1 MSVLEIVIH
10 CNLCYVSLFHVVSRL
25 EVFSLRVPKMTS
37 TRLSVHEGVTCN
49 ACRRADFRGKR
60 YKCLICYDY
69 DLCETCYEEGV
80 TEAAHKDDHAVQCIL
95 TPADFELY
103 YAGEPAH
110 QPQSFTC
117 PLCAT
122 MGFTLAGL
130 RDHVSS
136 EHIEDTTRVV
146 CPVCAATPG
155 GAQNHVTGD
164 LAGHLI
170 TGHARSIDDL
180 DDDESA
186 SQRPQRV
193 SEFRF
198 GETPV
203 PGGQPQRQLP
213 PTGTI
218 LTLSPPD
225 SDPMAAISGLLSRV
239 STGARRPALRVSGAT
254 TTEIQQELRRRL
266 DFARQQIR
274 ALEQQQ
280 QIRLRAYDRLP
291 AVSMASSIPT
301 AGFSEPVAEVP
312 KPTLVEPPAPDD
324 PRFLLN
330 RLIEARLSQS
340 QKQAL
345 EVERADR
352 SLFVQELLLST
363 VEQVAPV
370 GASLGESR
378 SSAVTQNGDVLV
390 QDVTTPPDP
399 TGTTT
404 TEPKA
409 AASSMKAATVG
420 AESTAATSPDPD
432 HVANPEPAVRTSPQ
446 SAEVPSQETPTTTSE
461 PGAGDLGAT
470 MTASGAPTSTSPEPN
485 SSINSG
491 LTGHNPNVDRGQLPS
506 SK

>member
-1 MSVLEIVIH
+1 MALRHTEVQYLMAF
-10 CNLCYVSLFHVVSRL
+10 LFFSRL
-25 EVFSLRVPKMTS
+25 S
-37 TRLSVHEGVTCN
+37 RLSVHEGVTCN
-49 ACRRADFRGKR
+49 ACRRAHFRGKR

-95 TPADFELY
+95 TPGDYELY

-155 GAQNHVTGD
+155 GDQNHVTGD

-170 TGHARSIDDL
+170 TGHARSIHDL

-186 SQRPQRV
+186 SRRPQGV

-198 GETPV
+198 GERPV

-213 PTGTI
+213 PNGTI
-218 LTLSPPD
+218 LTLPPAD
-225 SDPMAAISGLLSRV
+225 SDPMAAISGRLSRV
-239 STGARRPALRVSGAT
+239 SSGARRPELRVAGAT
-254 TTEIQQELRRRL
+254 ATEIQQELRRRL
-266 DFARQQIR
+266 EIGRQKIR
-274 ALEQQQ
+274 ALEQQ
-280 QIRLRAYDRLP
+280 IRLRTHDPLP
-291 AVSMASSIPT
+291 TVSLAPSLPT
-301 AGFSEPVAEVP
+301 ARFSEPVAEVP

-330 RLIEARLSQS
+330 HLIEARLSQS
-340 QKQAL
+340 QKQAQ
-345 EVERADR
+345 EVERANR

-363 VEQVAPV
+363 VEQMASV
-370 GASLGESR
+370 GAPLGQSG
-378 SSAVTQNGDVLV
+378 SSAAAQNHDAPV
-390 QDVTTPPDP
+390 QDVTTPLDP
-399 TGTTT
+399 TAATT
-404 TEPKA
+404 TEPN
-409 AASSMKAATVG
+409 AATVG
-420 AESTAATSPDPD
+420 AESPEATSPDPV
-432 HVANPEPAVRTSPQ
+432 HVESPEPAINTCLEPTVRTSPQ
-446 SAEVPSQETPTTTSE
+446 SVESPNQDTPQTTSE

-470 MTASGAPTSTSPEPN
+470 MTASGVPTSTSPEPN
-485 SSINSG
+485 FSINSG
-491 LTGHNPNVDRGQLPS
+491 LTAHNPNVDCCQLPS